1 MLPTVEENRG
11 YDFEDPE
18 NAEKWR
24 GLFINSFRKVCERVQ
39 YVNDQNIGPLYSVER
54 HDISIIFLNI
64 CNKTPEFTNVLYLF
78 IVVWDIFFIFIID
91 FESFSLLCSTGPSS
105 SDIVIIS
112 YMTVLIL
119 RFTCKLRSGTKTI
132 WINDGFWINTS
143 VSVFKIMPMLQ
154 FSFKLC
160 TYFLPIKYIYIYI

>member
-39 YVNDQNIGPLYSVER
+39 YVNDQNIGPINSVER
-54 HDISIIFLNI
+54 HDLSIIFLNI
-64 CNKTPEFTNVLYLF
+64 CNKTAVFTNVLYLF
-78 IVVWDIFFIFIID
+78 NVLRDIFFIFIID
-91 FESFSLLCSTGPSS
+91 FYTFFLLCSTGPSS

-112 YMTVLIL
+112 YRTVLIL
-119 RFTCKLRSGTKTI
+119 RLTCKLRSGTKLYRSRMDFGLI
-132 WINDGFWINTS
+132 Q
-143 VSVFKIMPMLQ
+143 VSVY
-154 FSFKLC
+154 SKLC
-160 TYFLPIKYIYIYI
+160 QCYSFLLMPFKKGK